1 MNYFVEEYVPKSK
14 YHDVDA
20 VVKEINKLGRTEMWN
35 DMSPIWLRPQHSD
48 MRLYKPR
55 KILQVVGHTPMD
67 EITREK
73 NLISTDVF
81 STYRDGRAIVTQE
94 FLLLDTETWEY
105 IGIKSL

>member
-1 MNYFVEEYVPKSK
+1 MDPCEKSRPPI
-14 YHDVDA
+14 VMT
-20 VVKEINKLGRTEMWN
+20 IN
-35 DMSPIWLRPQHSD
+35 
-48 MRLYKPR
+48 
-55 KILQVVGHTPMD
+55 TPMD

-81 STYRDGRAIVTQE
+81 STYRDGRAIGTQE